1 MHSVE
6 EGLSGRVV
14 KWNSASPGAPR
25 ALSIETIEALADDD
39 LLSETRRIV
48 CQSNRALA
56 ALLAYLGEVE
66 ARGLHR
72 TRACS
77 SLYAY
82 CIYELRMSE
91 DAAYRRVAAA
101 RLVKRFPVLFGAVER
116 GELQLTGLL
125 LLGAHL
131 TETNVT
137 EVLARAK
144 FRTKKE
150 ILKLVRLLSPLPDVP
165 SRIEPLGLERPRM
178 RATWGNL
185 LAARHPV
192 RELPPDQRP
201 ASWLAAS
208 ESLEFGAA
216 DPLRTP
222 PLTPPDEDF
231 TPACLERT
239 PFPPV
244 DTSARGGSKPSRAD
258 APPST
263 ATAPAPVGAE
273 SSPVDTPSRTV
284 TAPARVGTE
293 SSGFDPASPTITA
306 PARADETRV
315 TLSGPQRYSVQFTAS
330 EEYVALVEEARALLA
345 HALPS
350 ADIAEVHLRAMQT
363 LVAAL
368 KKRKFAVSAR
378 EPVQAG
384 ASVRSAASV
393 QSTAS
398 VRSAE
403 PVGSAEAAPSFP
415 ADPTEPPRA
424 VGCNAA
430 HKAERAA
437 SANEHSARLPRQR
450 GRYVPAVV
458 RRAVFERDG
467 HRCAFVDERGERCR
481 ETARLELHH
490 HEPFARGGPPTAENL
505 SLHCATHN
513 ALAAEGDFGRDFVLE
528 RREGGTH
535 FSELSVRRE
544 ALLDR

>member
-1 MHSVE
+1 
-6 EGLSGRVV
+6 
-14 KWNSASPGAPR
+14 
-25 ALSIETIEALADDD
+25 
-39 LLSETRRIV
+39 
-48 CQSNRALA
+48 
-56 ALLAYLGEVE
+56 LLAYLGEVE

-72 TRACS
+72 KRACS

-82 CIYELRMSE
+82 CIYELRLSE
-91 DAAYRRVAAA
+91 DAACRRVAAA

-116 GELQLTGLL
+116 GELHLTGLL
-125 LLGAHL
+125 SLGPHL
-131 TETNVT
+131 TEGNVA
-137 EVLARAK
+137 EVLALAK

-201 ASWLAAS
+201 ASWVDAS
-208 ESLEFGAA
+208 ESLELGEVDPLQDRAPV
-216 DPLRTP
+216 DMPLRT
-222 PLTPPDEDF
+222 L
-231 TPACLERT
+231 
-239 PFPPV
+239 
-244 DTSARGGSKPSRAD
+244 S
-258 APPST
+258 
-263 ATAPAPVGAE
+263 APARVSAE
-273 SSPVDTPSRTV
+273 SSPVDTPSLTV
-284 TAPARVGTE
+284 AAPARVGTE
-293 SSGFDPASPTITA
+293 PSGFDAASPTAAA

-350 ADIAEVHLRAMQT
+350 ADLAEVHLRAMQT

-378 EPVQAG
+378 EA
-384 ASVRSAASV
+384 VRSAAWV
-393 QSTAS
+393 
-398 VRSAE
+398 
-403 PVGSAEAAPSFP
+403 PSAEAAPSFP
-415 ADPTEPPRA
+415 ADLAESPRA
-424 VGCNAA
+424 PGCNAA
-430 HKAERAA
+430 HKAEGAA
-437 SANEHSARLPRQR
+437 FASEHSARLPRQR
-450 GRYVPAVV
+450 GRHVPAAV

-490 HEPFARGGPPTAENL
+490 HEPFARGGPSTAENL
-505 SLHCATHN
+505 SLHCAAHN

-528 RREGGTH
+528 RREGGAH